1 MMKKNNGFSLIEI
14 IIVVAIMGILVAI
27 SYPAY
32 NNYSRKAKQTAC
44 LSEAKAYA
52 NSVFYII
59 FVSEANTFPDSPKS
73 SACEVITDASSWN
86 ESTTNL
92 VIEAKSKHSS
102 TVDIR
107 CDLSKGAG
115 CTIIH

>member
-1 MMKKNNGFSLIEI
+1 MEEQRGFNLIELM
-14 IIVVAIMGILVAI
+14 IVIAIVAILVSIAV
-27 SYPAY
+27 PAY
-32 NNYSRKAKQTAC
+32 QSYAKSAGVKAC
-44 LSEAKAYA
+44 LSETKNYSNYIFYA
-52 NSVFYII
+52 LNDQNDATNPTVPVI
-59 FVSEANTFPDSPKS
+59 S
-73 SACEVITDASSWN
+73 SCSFITNASSWN

-115 CTIIH
+115 CTIIP